1 MRRSTETGPKR
12 KLEVKNL
19 SDMIF
24 ADKDINGNQSEEQK
38 QKDDNRSKRPRN
50 AQKIK
55 SEYIVK
61 RPKSSL
67 N

>member
-24 ADKDINGNQSEEQK
+24 ADKDSNGNQREEEK
-38 QKDDNRSKRPRN
+38 QKDDNRSKRPGN